1 MSWLMYM
8 YTELIHY
15 DLGSE
20 SSDTDTRAC
29 YLNQQKMLY
38 IYYIWTYSTQQ
49 RLRDAMN
56 ETDTRWQQFYP
67 W

>member
-1 MSWLMYM
+1 MCM

-20 SSDTDTRAC
+20 SSDTDSDTHAC

-38 IYYIWTYSTQQ
+38 IFEPTVPS
-49 RLRDAMN
+49 RDWEM
-56 ETDTRWQQFYP
+56 P
-67 W
+67 WMKLTLA